1 MVLRTRTSCSF
12 KWRACM
18 ELRCDWRS
26 TNISET
32 SRFEYSI
39 SYILRL
45 LAISSTENA
54 QCGVLPSSDHHLL
67 KHRFRPCCTANE
79 TSCVQYYI
87 PEYFSRQALRPP
99 WHWIR
104 RATGEWRTVLPTSG
118 SPNAMEAF
126 GGRAHGKRHPAAAT
140 RTIPMSQNRTGRRSE
155 CRS

>member
-45 LAISSTENA
+45 MAISSTENA
-54 QCGVLPSSDHHLL
+54 QCGVLPSDHL
-67 KHRFRPCCTANE
+67 
-79 TSCVQYYI
+79 S
-87 PEYFSRQALRPP
+87 
-99 WHWIR
+99 
-104 RATGEWRTVLPTSG
+104 TGLNHVALPTNVHAYRSIFRNNFG
-118 SPNAMEAF
+118 DISSAGLGRGPN
-126 GGRAHGKRHPAAAT
+126 GGLESSRRRRQHPGCGVQ
-140 RTIPMSQNRTGRRSE
+140 RKHVGRGGMGEDAGRPRQEQSRCLKTE
-155 CRS
+155 